1 MTTKILIQIAL
12 SFGMLVFFLILISLV
27 RRWIRYFG
35 KKHHLH
41 ERRMFFVRK
50 ISTLLFA
57 ILFLIVLSIIW
68 RFNIEGLPIY
78 FASFFGIVGIA
89 FFASWSLLS
98 NITASLILFFNY
110 SFRIYDKIKIIDGD
124 NSIIGIVKDMS
135 MFTMELE
142 TDDGLKINIPN
153 NLIIQKPV
161 QILDTS
167 KENNPD

>member
-12 SFGMLVFFLILISLV
+12 YFGMLLLFLVFISLV

-110 SFRIYDKIKIIDGD
+110 SFRIYDKIKIVDGD
-124 NSIIGIVKDMS
+124 NSIVGVVKDMS
-135 MFTMELE
+135 MFSLELE
-142 TDDGLKINIPN
+142 TEEGLKVNIPN
-153 NLIIQKPV
+153 NLVVQKSVIILEDSV
-161 QILDTS
+161 Y
-167 KENNPD
+167 